1 MKTILP
7 VLLFVLS
14 SICMYAQLYGF
25 NDAGISVQKIKVID
39 DGSNTASSG
48 KQEAI
53 QVIRPA
59 VGIKFG
65 FELHPFVIEV
75 AGKLNLEMTG
85 FTALYTGAKLYLN
98 KESDL
103 SFTPLVGVSNR
114 LNFTGAGRLQ
124 WRHYCMEFTG
134 INNVSYLTLGF
145 KAYLRE

>member
-7 VLLFVLS
+7 TLLFVCFPF
-14 SICMYAQLYGF
+14 CMDAQLYGF

-39 DGSNTASSG
+39 DGSNTTGA
-48 KQEAI
+48 KQETV
-53 QVIRPA
+53 QVIRPT

-65 FELHPFVIEV
+65 YELHPFVIEV

-85 FTALYTGAKLYLN
+85 FTALYTGAKLYLT
-98 KESDL
+98 KENDF
-103 SFTPLVGVSNR
+103 SFTPLIGLSNH

-134 INNVSYLTLGF
+134 INKVSYLTLGF